1 MDLRS
6 YAEAVSQIG
15 HDFTSRV
22 EKAMAVARE
31 ELEEARELMMRQ
43 LGSVT
48 AALNGEPNDW
58 EVRQPE
64 VSYPETRGP
73 SPRHGVNSELD
84 DYKTIPRR

>member
-6 YAEAVSQIG
+6 YAEAVNQIST
-15 HDFTSRV
+15 DFTGRI
-22 EKAMAVARE
+22 EKAMTIAHQE
-31 ELEEARELMMRQ
+31 MEEARELMMRQ